1 MKKGKKPKS
10 WLDRNMPTREGLA
23 ENKYLKP
30 FSGRFLRSELWR
42 FTRRS
47 VPRGVAL
54 GLFSA
59 FIVPVGQI
67 FLAAFMALPVR
78 ANVPIAVLTTFVTN
92 PLTFPFW
99 FYVASQ
105 IGGFV
110 LRVEQLTGEPM
121 VPSGGSG
128 RWDWFA
134 WFAQEAGQIAIGLF
148 MLAIVSSALGYFISS
163 WLWDERIRRKR
174 ARRRSK
180 ILAARRERIS

>member
-1 MKKGKKPKS
+1 MKKDKAKKT
-10 WLDRNMPTREGLA
+10 WLDRNLPTREGLA

-30 FSGRFLRSELWR
+30 FSNRFLRSELWR

-67 FLAAFMALPVR
+67 FLAAFMALPLR
-78 ANVPIAVLTTFVTN
+78 ANVPVAVLTTFITN

-99 FYVASQ
+99 FYVANQ

-110 LRVEQLTGEPM
+110 MRVEQLTGEPM
-121 VPSGGSG
+121 VPAGGSG
-128 RWDWFA
+128 RWEWFA
-134 WFAQEAGQIAIGLF
+134 WLAQEAGLTAIGLV
-148 MLAIVSSALGYFISS
+148 MLAIVSSAIGYFVSS
-163 WLWDERIRRKR
+163 WLWDARIRTKR

-180 ILAARRERIS
+180 LLAARREKQL

>member
-1 MKKGKKPKS
+1 MARRGKNN
-10 WLDRNMPTREGLA
+10 WFERNMPTREGLA

-30 FSGRFLRSELWR
+30 FSNRFLRSELWR

-67 FLAAFMALPVR
+67 FLAAFLALPVR
-78 ANVPIAVLTTFVTN
+78 ANVPIAVLTTFITN
-92 PLTFPFW
+92 PFTFPFW
-99 FYVASQ
+99 FYVANQ

-121 VPSGGSG
+121 TAEEGGGSG
-128 RWDWFA
+128 RWEWFA
-134 WFAQEAGQIAIGLF
+134 WFAQEAGQTAIGLF
-148 MLAIVSSALGYFISS
+148 MLAVVSATVGYLIAS
-163 WLWDERIRRKR
+163 WLWSGRVMRRRKR
-174 ARRRSK
+174 RQSK
-180 ILAARRERIS
+180 IIASDG